1 MIASCG
7 HEVEEGITC
16 SVTEDDGVA
25 YRTLCMECLMDYYRE
40 HKLLNQELKDLIL
53 MLRIDGYRI
62 CNESLVKNNKLKE
75 YLK

>member
-25 YRTLCMECLMDYYRE
+25 YKTLCMECLMDYYRE
-40 HKLLNQELKDLIL
+40 DKLLNQELKDLIL
-53 MLRIDGYRI
+53 MLRIDGYST
-62 CNESLVKNNKLKE
+62 CMKTLNKNIIK
-75 YLK
+75 

>member
-25 YRTLCMECLMDYYRE
+25 YMTLCMECLMEYYE
-40 HKLLNQELKDLIL
+40 DGKLRNQELEDLIL
-53 MLRIDGYRI
+53 MLKIHGYSI
-62 CNESLVKNNKLKE
+62 CMNTLNKNKM
-75 YLK
+75 